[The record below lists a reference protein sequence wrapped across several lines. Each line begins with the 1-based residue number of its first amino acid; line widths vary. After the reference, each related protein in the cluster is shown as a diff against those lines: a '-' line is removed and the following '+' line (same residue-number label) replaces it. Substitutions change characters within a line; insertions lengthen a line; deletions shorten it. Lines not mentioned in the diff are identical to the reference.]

1 METFK
6 RDFIIQRTLSDTR
19 QDTNPTHQ
27 RLQVLL
33 PLEIA
38 RSAGFDSSVHQAFS
52 SRHAVKEELLRK
64 CGSQVSKVAV
74 NSTLRTIS

>member
-1 METFK
+1 METFI

-64 CGSQVSKVAV
+64 CGSRVSKVAV
-74 NSTLRTIS
+74 NSTLCTIS